1 MLVGGIDFGYRNPFA
16 AVWGVLDRDGVL
28 WLTGVHYERQKP
40 LTYHAQH
47 LPRDVR
53 WYADPS
59 GATEIAELRCA
70 GFTISAGDNSLR
82 LGIAAVASRL
92 DNGTLK
98 ILAGACPNLL
108 REASLYRYSDDP
120 TDRRSETPVD
130 AHNHALAAL
139 RYLVSKLDAR
149 QMARLAGKKSGG
161 EAAGEDAEE
170 RERAEKKW
178 LSVGNEALWT
188 RIF

>member
-1 MLVGGIDFGYRNPFA
+1 PD
-16 AVWGVLDRDGVL
+16 
-28 WLTGVHYERQKP
+28 
-40 LTYHAQH
+40 
-47 LPRDVR
+47 
-53 WYADPS
+53 
-59 GATEIAELRCA
+59 EIAELKWR
-70 GFTISAGDNSLR
+70 GFAARPGENAPR

-98 ILAGACPNLL
+98 VLAGACPNLL

-149 QMARLAGKKSGG
+149 QMARLAGKKRGG
-161 EAAGEDAEE
+161 ETGGEDAEKQE
-170 RERAEKKW
+170 RREKKW
-178 LSVGNEALWT
+178 LSVWNEALWR